1 MAKLRRRTAV
11 IFVLA
16 GAAAALALVLAHAS
30 STTGPSAAFRPG
42 ASRLAHESI
51 LEQQQNGGAADGP
64 EAQAYA
70 DRAYPASEVTPLEV
84 QGAIKANDELQKK
97 GPKPFSKWDSIGPD
111 TLNVDKFGTQ
121 SFIKPT
127 QWSGRE
133 TAVTMGHCPNNG
145 DCTLFIGAAGG
156 GVWRT
161 NNALTK
167 QPNWQ
172 QVSADIPT
180 NAIGSLAVDPNDATG
195 RTVYAGTGEGNASG
209 DSEAGLGLYRS
220 TDEGNHW
227 SLVPGSV
234 AVANNRSIVWVAVQ
248 PGDANHILI
257 GTRSGTRGEGSNST
271 SVGAVG
277 TPTLPT
283 LGVYA
288 STDGGATFSLVLP
301 ATANE
306 VKFDPND
313 PNTVYAT
320 SASSTTGGLLRSTS
334 GGAAGTWT
342 PIFQEN
348 RSRFTFSPV
357 ALPNG
362 KTRIYL
368 GDASGGGQGA
378 QVYRVDDAGQA
389 AATLVGTCSGT
400 PLTCPNPGWTRLSN
414 STDGTPGFAVY
425 NYCVSAFG
433 GQCSYDMS
441 IMSPPDR
448 PDMVVVAG
456 LMHYEELGPYEFQVS
471 QVVGPRSNGRAVL
484 MSMDAG
490 ATWNDATGDVG
501 GESMHPDQHAI
512 AFVPGNPDKFFV
524 GSDGGL
530 IRTSGQ
536 WADASSQC
544 DDRGLD
550 AINPAYVTECKQWLS
565 KIPSELQVVNAGLGT
580 IQMYSISVSPFK
592 DNEAMAGLQDNG
604 TIMFTGSKTWE
615 LPLTGDGCDSGFD
628 ASDPH
633 FRFHTYT
640 NGQMDINY
648 DDFNQNTWLWI
659 GDRFIVNF
667 PESDRFCSPT
677 VSDPVRTKT
686 IFVGAQSVWRT
697 SDGGGDRAFLEQHCN
712 VTTIPGKDPE
722 NLQFTGVCGAAA
734 DWPKLGTST
743 LTNSTATSPYGQTK
757 GGNTISALSRGQDD
771 GTMWA
776 GTGAGRVLIS
786 RNINAADPSTVT
798 FTRLDDDSTATPN
811 RAVSSI
817 YADPT
822 NPNHAIV
829 TFSGFNVST
838 PTTPGHVFD
847 VVFDP
852 NSGLST
858 WTDISY
864 DIGDQPVNDAVLD
877 TATGDIYISTDF
889 SVFTLTPGA
898 QTWTPVSDGL
908 PMAAVSGLTL
918 AKAQHGPNRYIYA
931 ATHGRGAYRLTLRPG
946 PH

>member
-11 IFVLA
+11 ILVLA
-16 GAAAALALVLAHAS
+16 GATAALALVLAHAS
-30 STTGPSAAFRPG
+30 TSRPSAVARPG

-70 DRAYPASEVTPLEV
+70 DRAYPASQVTPLEV
-84 QGAIKANDELQKK
+84 QGAIKANDKLQKK
-97 GPKPFSKWDSIGPD
+97 GPKAFSKWDSIGPD
-111 TLNVDKFGTQ
+111 TLDVDKFGTQ

-133 TAVTMGHCPNNG
+133 TAVTMGNCPNSGN
-145 DCTLFIGAAGG
+145 CTLFIGAAGG

-161 NNALTK
+161 NNALVK
-167 QPNWQ
+167 QPNWKQ
-172 QVSADIPT
+172 ISADIPT
-180 NAIGSLAVDPNDATG
+180 NASGPVAVELNDATG
-195 RTVYAGTGEGNASG
+195 RTVYARTGEGNASG
-209 DSEAGLGLYRS
+209 DSEAGLGLYKS

-257 GTRSGTRGEGSNST
+257 GTRSGTRAENSNS
-271 SVGAVG
+271 SQVGAVG
-277 TPTLPT
+277 TPTLPA

-288 STDGGATFSLVLP
+288 STDGGASFSLVLP
-301 ATANE
+301 GTANE

-320 SASSTTGGLLRSTS
+320 SASSNTGGLLRSQS
-334 GGAAGTWT
+334 GGAVGTWT

-348 RSRFTFSPV
+348 RSRFMFSAVP
-357 ALPNG
+357 LPNG

-378 QVYRVDDAGQA
+378 QVYRVDDASQP
-389 AATLVGTCSGT
+389 AATLTALNNKV
-400 PLTCPNPGWTRLSN
+400 WTRLSN

-448 PDMVVVAG
+448 PNMVVVAG
-456 LMHYEELGPYEFQVS
+456 LMHYEELGPYEFQVG

-484 MSMDAG
+484 VSFDAG

-512 AFVPGNPDKFFV
+512 AFDPNDPNRFFV

-530 IRTSGQ
+530 VRTSGQ

-550 AINPAYVTECKQWLS
+550 AINPAYTTECKQWLS
-565 KIPSELQVVNAGLGT
+565 KIPSELQVVNAGLGDL
-580 IQMYSISVSPFK
+580 QMYSISVNPFK
-592 DNEAMAGLQDNG
+592 EDDAMTGLQDNG
-604 TIMFTGSKTWE
+604 TIAFTGSKKWE
-615 LPLTGDGCDSGFD
+615 LPLTGDGCDSGYD

-659 GDRFIVNF
+659 GDRFVVNF
-667 PESDRFCSPT
+667 PESARFCSPT

-697 SDGGGDRAFLEQHCN
+697 SDGGGDRAFLEAHCN
-712 VTTIPGKDPE
+712 VTAIPGKDPS
-722 NLQFTGVCGAAA
+722 NLQFTGVCGSAA
-734 DWPKLGTST
+734 DWPKLGTAT
-743 LTNSTATSPYGQTK
+743 LTGTGFGATKS
-757 GGNTISALSRGQDD
+757 GNTISALSRGD
-771 GTMWA
+771 
-776 GTGAGRVLIS
+776 
-786 RNINAADPSTVT
+786 
-798 FTRLDDDSTATPN
+798 
-811 RAVSSI
+811 
-817 YADPT
+817 
-822 NPNHAIV
+822 
-829 TFSGFNVST
+829 
-838 PTTPGHVFD
+838 
-847 VVFDP
+847 
-852 NSGLST
+852 
-858 WTDISY
+858 
-864 DIGDQPVNDAVLD
+864 
-877 TATGDIYISTDF
+877 
-889 SVFTLTPGA
+889 
-898 QTWTPVSDGL
+898 
-908 PMAAVSGLTL
+908 
-918 AKAQHGPNRYIYA
+918 
-931 ATHGRGAYRLTLRPG
+931 
-946 PH
+946 